1 MRTRKGQNV
10 TTAPLSFISNLWRKN
25 DPDAQPNN
33 SAGII
38 LLFVAM
44 ISFSLM
50 DAVAKYLTQ
59 DYPPVQIIWARY
71 FGNLVILLLLL
82 RGRSVPALRSRQ
94 PMIQIGRAVTQL
106 GSLALFIYALQTI
119 GLAEATAIMDINPVL
134 ITLMAAL
141 FLGEKIGPRRI
152 AGIIAALIGAMIII
166 RPGLGVFQP
175 AALLPLIGAFSF
187 AAGAVMTRMAR
198 FDSIQTSMLWAIGLG
213 TIATSFLLPFYWTPI
228 AAKHIW
234 AFLIIGVF
242 GTIGQALL
250 IRAYTVA
257 EASAIA
263 PFGYTGLI
271 WAGFWGWLFF
281 SNIPDLWT
289 IIGAGLIV
297 AAGLYIWARE
307 MKINRNTAK
316 QKMTDIH
323 E

>member
-1 MRTRKGQNV
+1 MTIRPPSIFST
-10 TTAPLSFISNLWRKN
+10 LWRKN

-38 LLFVAM
+38 LLFMAM

-59 DYPPVQIIWARY
+59 DYPPVQIIWARF
-71 FGNLVILLLLL
+71 FGNLVILVVLL
-82 RGRSVPALRSRQ
+82 RGKTFPALRSRQ
-94 PMIQIGRAVTQL
+94 PMVQIGRGVTQL
-106 GSLALFIYALQTI
+106 ASLALFVYALQTI

-152 AGIIAALIGAMIII
+152 AGIIAALVGAMIII
-166 RPGLGVFQP
+166 RPGMGVFQP
-175 AALLPLIGAFSF
+175 AAFLPLIGAFSF
-187 AAGAVMTRMAR
+187 AAGAVLTRMAR

-213 TIATSFLLPFYWTPI
+213 TIATSILLPFYWTPI

-234 AFLIIGVF
+234 AFVMIGFF
-242 GTIGQALL
+242 GAIGQALL
-250 IRAYTVA
+250 IRAYSMA

-271 WAGFWGWLFF
+271 WAGLWGWLFF
-281 SNIPDLWT
+281 SSVPDFWT
-289 IIGAGLIV
+289 IIGAGVIV

-307 MKINRNTAK
+307 MKINRDAAK
-316 QKMTDIH
+316 LRRAVID